1 MTDPAAFLR
10 AQTSATRWP
19 LWGALASIALLLGA
33 LGFEFVGGYPP
44 CPMCYVQRW
53 IHVAAAVVG
62 LGLVGAYAFLP
73 EARRYARWG
82 AIGLGLVFVASAL
95 YAARHAGI
103 EYGLIEGPA
112 SCTASGG
119 STNFSL
125 DDLNAALGAGQRVV
139 LCDEIAWSFMGISMA
154 GWNALISAGLAAVS
168 FVAASRRQEAAA

>member
-1 MTDPAAFLR
+1 MTDAAAFLR
-10 AQTSATRWP
+10 TQSAPTRWP
-19 LWGALASIALLLGA
+19 LWGAFASIALLLGA
-33 LGFEFVGGYPP
+33 LGFEFIGGYPP

-53 IHVAAAVVG
+53 IHVAAAVLG
-62 LGLVGAYAFLP
+62 LGLVGAYAFAP
-73 EARRYARWG
+73 ETRRYARWG
-82 AIGLGLVFVASAL
+82 AAALGLVFVGSAL

-119 STNFSL
+119 SPNFSL

-139 LCDEIAWSFMGISMA
+139 LCDEIAWSLFGISMA

-168 FVAASRRQEAAA
+168 FVAASRREEAPA